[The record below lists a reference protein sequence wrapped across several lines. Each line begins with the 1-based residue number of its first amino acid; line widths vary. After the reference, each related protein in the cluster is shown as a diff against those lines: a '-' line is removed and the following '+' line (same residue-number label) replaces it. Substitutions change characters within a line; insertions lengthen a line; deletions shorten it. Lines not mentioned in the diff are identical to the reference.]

1 MTGDNKTGAREFW
14 IRHESILPGYGCK
27 EKHAYESEQS
37 NSCHVIEYSAFEQRG
52 QELLKANLANQKLQE
67 RVSELEIESDSLRSR
82 VLIQRD
88 QLQTAQK
95 KIAEIEK
102 YKDKIYDY
110 VQCTGNTSAE
120 FFGYH
125 LADALVND
133 HKKLKQRIAELE
145 KGILVF
151 NAAAA
156 QDEVEIDSLHLRWTD
171 LKSNYTELLEQANK
185 LEEAL
190 NIVSVRTE
198 VDHNLLSEFAKDNA
212 IKRCKE
218 VCNKA
223 LTQFKEYKNAKKS
236 HI

>member
-1 MTGDNKTGAREFW
+1 MTDDNKTGAREFW

-52 QELLKANLANQKLQE
+52 QELLKANLANQKLQG
-67 RVSELEIESDSLRSR
+67 RV
-82 VLIQRD
+82 
-88 QLQTAQK
+88 
-95 KIAEIEK
+95 
-102 YKDKIYDY
+102 
-110 VQCTGNTSAE
+110 
-120 FFGYH
+120 
-125 LADALVND
+125 
-133 HKKLKQRIAELE
+133 AELE
-145 KGILVF
+145 KDV
-151 NAAAA
+151 
-156 QDEVEIDSLHLRWTD
+156 SLARSGCWACEDVAKQNKEQCDRL
-171 LKSNYTELLEQANK
+171 NELLEQANK

-223 LTQFKEYKNAKKS
+223 LTQFAEWKERNK
-236 HI
+236 